1 MRVFGLFIS
10 LIAYQSL
17 KINHQRMQVI
27 GSLISVR
34 PSSFADSQDTH
45 FNTFEGKSYEYRI
58 TDR

>member
-1 MRVFGLFIS
+1 
-10 LIAYQSL
+10 
-17 KINHQRMQVI
+17 MQVI

-58 TDR
+58 TEGVPIASIVWKHWPDTPE